1 MKTPKPIRILVV
13 EDHFLVRI
21 GLATAVEGEAD
32 LVIVGEAENGEQ
44 ALQRYREL
52 QPDVVIMDLRL
63 PSKDGVEVT
72 RELRKEA
79 PEARVLMLTSF
90 QGEQDV
96 HRALEAGALGY
107 VLKDMPRD
115 LLLEAVRA
123 VHAGKRFIPPEIA
136 TLVASRRAEDALS
149 PRELE
154 VLRLIAKGRSNK
166 EVGAALFIT
175 EGTVKAHVVHILGKL
190 HAIDRTQAVTTALR
204 RGLIAL
210 E

>member
-1 MKTPKPIRILVV
+1 MKAPKQIRILVV

-32 LVIVGEAENGEQ
+32 LAIAGEAENGVQ
-44 ALQRYREL
+44 ALEKYRAL
-52 QPDVVIMDLRL
+52 KPDVVIMDLRL
-63 PSKDGVEVT
+63 PATDGVEVT
-72 RELRKEA
+72 RQLRLEA
-79 PEARVLMLTSF
+79 PNARVLMLTSF

-96 HRALEAGALGY
+96 HRALQAGALGY

-115 LLLEAVRA
+115 LLLQAIRA
-123 VHAGKRFIPPEIA
+123 VSVGEQFIPPEIA
-136 TLVASRRAEDALS
+136 SLVASRRAEEALS

-166 EVGAALFIT
+166 EVGTTLFIA

-190 HAIDRTQAVTTALR
+190 HAVDRTEAVTTALR
-204 RGLIAL
+204 RGLITL
-210 E
+210 D

>member
-1 MKTPKPIRILVV
+1 MKAPRPIRILIV

-32 LVIVGEAENGEQ
+32 LVIAGEAENGAQ
-44 ALQRYREL
+44 ALQKYREL

-63 PSKDGVEVT
+63 PSTDGVEVT
-72 RELRKEA
+72 RQLRLEA
-79 PEARVLMLTSF
+79 PDARVLMLTSF

-96 HRALEAGALGY
+96 HRALQAGALGY

-115 LLLEAVRA
+115 LLLQAIRV

-136 TLVASRRAEDALS
+136 SLVASRRAEETLS

-175 EGTVKAHVVHILGKL
+175 EGTVKAHVVHILAKL

-204 RGLIAL
+204 RGLITL
-210 E
+210 D

>member
-1 MKTPKPIRILVV
+1 MKAPKPIRILVV

-32 LVIVGEAENGEQ
+32 LVIAGEAENGAQ
-44 ALQRYREL
+44 ALERYRAL

-63 PSKDGVEVT
+63 PSMDGVEVT
-72 RELRKEA
+72 RQLRLEA

-96 HRALEAGALGY
+96 HRALQAGALGY
-107 VLKDMPRD
+107 VLKDMPRE
-115 LLLEAVRA
+115 LLLQAIRAVRA
-123 VHAGKRFIPPEIA
+123 GERFIPPQIA
-136 TLVASRRAEDALS
+136 TLVANRRAEEALS

-166 EVGAALFIT
+166 EVGSALFIT

-204 RGLIAL
+204 RGVIAL
-210 E
+210 D